1 MEREII
7 KKLIEWKNSKKR
19 KPLIV
24 QGARQVGKTYIIK
37 EFGNRYYENVVYVN
51 FEKNKQISNQIN
63 DDINPLE
70 IINKLELFFNE
81 KITPGKTLI
90 FFDEIQ
96 ANERALTSLKYFC
109 EELPQYHIIAA
120 GSLLGIKINSKNY
133 SFPVGK
139 VQIINMYA
147 LSFKEFLNALGKENL
162 IKEIEKHYVSNEK
175 MDNDIH
181 SLCLK
186 LYRTYLVVGGMPEV
200 VQTYLD
206 EGKVIGTIDIQAEI
220 LESYENDMTR
230 YAEDYESNRIVS
242 AFDSIPLQLA
252 KENQKFQYKVISKGG
267 TSSIFGEAILWLKNS
282 GIVHQVF
289 KATPQVPIEMYK
301 DLTSFKLYMN
311 DVGLFVNKAGYP
323 LYQVDLNTG
332 LSMISM
338 GPLTENYVENELRI
352 NSYETYYWESN
363 GRAEIDFLIQK
374 ETEIIPIEVKSKEHT
389 KSKSLNLYMQKYN
402 PKTAIRISEKN
413 FGLENNIKSV
423 PLYAVFCI

>member
-81 KITPGKTLI
+81 KITPEKTLI

-162 IKEIEKHYVSNEK
+162 IKEIEKHYFSNEK

-230 YAEDYESNRIVS
+230 YAEDDESNRIVS

-352 NSYETYYWESN
+352 NGYETYYWESN

>member
-81 KITPGKTLI
+81 KITPEKTLI

-162 IKEIEKHYVSNEK
+162 IKEIEKHYFSNEK

-230 YAEDYESNRIVS
+230 YAEDDESNRIVS

-338 GPLTENYVENELRI
+338 GPLIENYVENELRI
-352 NSYETYYWESN
+352 NGYETYYWESN

>member
-51 FEKNKQISNQIN
+51 FEKNKQIRNQIN

-289 KATPQVPIEMYK
+289 KATPQVPIEMHK

-338 GPLTENYVENELRI
+338 GPLTENYVENELSI
-352 NSYETYYWESN
+352 NGYETYYWESN
-363 GRAEIDFLIQK
+363 GRAKIDFLIQK

>member
-7 KKLIEWKNSKKR
+7 KKLIVWKNSKKR

-37 EFGNRYYENVVYVN
+37 EFGNMYYENVVYVN
-51 FEKNKQISNQIN
+51 FEKNKQISTQIN
-63 DDINPLE
+63 YDINPLE

-81 KITPGKTLI
+81 KITPEKTLI

-147 LSFKEFLNALGKENL
+147 LSFKEFLKALEKENL
-162 IKEIEKHYVSNEK
+162 IKEIEKHYISNEK

-206 EGKVIGTIDIQAEI
+206 EGKVIGTIDIQA
-220 LESYENDMTR
+220 
-230 YAEDYESNRIVS
+230 
-242 AFDSIPLQLA
+242 
-252 KENQKFQYKVISKGG
+252 
-267 TSSIFGEAILWLKNS
+267 
-282 GIVHQVF
+282 
-289 KATPQVPIEMYK
+289 
-301 DLTSFKLYMN
+301 
-311 DVGLFVNKAGYP
+311 
-323 LYQVDLNTG
+323 
-332 LSMISM
+332 
-338 GPLTENYVENELRI
+338 
-352 NSYETYYWESN
+352 
-363 GRAEIDFLIQK
+363 
-374 ETEIIPIEVKSKEHT
+374 
-389 KSKSLNLYMQKYN
+389 
-402 PKTAIRISEKN
+402 
-413 FGLENNIKSV
+413 
-423 PLYAVFCI
+423 

>member
-230 YAEDYESNRIVS
+230 YAEDNESNKIVS

>member
-24 QGARQVGKTYIIK
+24 QGARQVGKTYIVK
-37 EFGNRYYENVVYVN
+37 KFGNMYYENVVYVN

-147 LSFKEFLNALGKENL
+147 LSFKEFLKALQKENL
-162 IKEIEKHYVSNEK
+162 IKEIEKHYISNEK

-181 SLCLK
+181 CLCLK

-206 EGKVIGTIDIQAEI
+206 ERKVIGTIDIQAEI

-230 YAEDYESNRIVS
+230 YAKNDESNRIVS

-289 KATPQVPIEMYK
+289 KANPQIPIEMYK

-332 LSMISM
+332 LFMIEM

-352 NSYETYYWESN
+352 NGYETYYWESN
-363 GRAEIDFLIQK
+363 GRAKIDFLIQK

-402 PKTAIRISEKN
+402 QKTAIRISEKN